1 MWVQALADLVMAER
15 YTVSLVL
22 NGRRAGME
30 LIRGRHNLRP
40 YHRGCAVTI
49 GAFDG
54 IHLGHQSVLAHLR
67 QQARARGM
75 PTTVVTFEPLPR
87 EYLRPL
93 EAPPRITTL
102 RDKWPLLEACE
113 VDRVLCLPFNEA
125 LRQLS
130 AREFVEHVFVEGLGV
145 KYLAFGDD
153 FRFGNRR
160 EGDLDYVRALAD
172 EFGYAVAPTPTR
184 EEAGERVSSTR
195 IRAALAEADFEKAER
210 LLGRPFEM
218 AGRVQHGQKLGRQLD
233 APTANIALH
242 RIRSPL
248 QGVYAVRVSG
258 GGLEAAP
265 GVANVGVKPT
275 IGESLEATLEVHVL
289 EGAPNLYGERLTVR
303 FKHKLREEQKFPSL
317 DALKEG
323 IAADKA
329 SASAWLAD
337 HG

>member
-1 MWVQALADLVMAER
+1 
-15 YTVSLVL
+15 
-22 NGRRAGME
+22 ME

-40 YHRGCAVTI
+40 RHRGCAVTI

-54 IHLGHQSVLAHLR
+54 VHLGHQAVLAHLKEE
-67 QQARARGM
+67 AGALGVS
-75 PTTVVTFEPLPR
+75 TTVVTFEPLPG

-102 RDKWPLLEACE
+102 RDKWPLLEACGVE
-113 VDRVLCLPFNEA
+113 RVLCLPFNDR
-125 LRQLS
+125 LRTLS
-130 AREFVEHVFVEGLGV
+130 ARAFVEQVFVAGLGV
-145 KYLAFGDD
+145 RYLAFGDD

-172 EFGYAVAPTPTR
+172 EFGYAVAPTPTL
-184 EEAGERVSSTR
+184 EADGERISSTR
-195 IRAALAEADFEKAER
+195 IRAALAEADFEGARR

-248 QGVYAVRVSG
+248 HGVYAVSVWSK
-258 GGLEAAP
+258 GLDGVP

-275 IGESLEATLEVHVL
+275 IGDSLEATLEVHVL
-289 EGAPNLYGERLTVR
+289 EGSPDLYGERLTVR
-303 FKHKLREEQKFPSL
+303 FRHKLRDEQKFPSL

-329 SASAWLAD
+329 IARAWFAE

>member
-1 MWVQALADLVMAER
+1 
-15 YTVSLVL
+15 
-22 NGRRAGME
+22 ME
-30 LIRGRHNLRP
+30 LIRGRHNLRSR
-40 YHRGCAVTI
+40 HRGCAVTI

-54 IHLGHQSVLAHLR
+54 IHLGHQAVLAHLN
-67 QQARARGM
+67 AEAASLGV

-87 EYLRPL
+87 EYLSPV

-113 VDRVLCLPFNEA
+113 VDRVLCLPFNES

-130 AREFVEHVFVEGLGV
+130 AREFVEQVFVEGLGV
-145 KYLAFGDD
+145 RYLAFGDD

-160 EGDLDYVRALAD
+160 EGDLDYVRALAG
-172 EFGYAVAPTPTR
+172 EFGYAVAPTPTLEVDR
-184 EEAGERVSSTR
+184 ERVSSTR
-195 IRAALAEADFEKAER
+195 IRAALAESDFEAASG

-248 QGVYAVRVSG
+248 QGVYAVNVSG
-258 GGLEAAP
+258 GGLQKAP

-275 IGESLEATLEVHVL
+275 IGESLEATLEVHIL
-289 EGAPNLYGERLTVR
+289 EGSPDLYGERLTVQ
-303 FKHKLREEQKFPSL
+303 FWHKLRDEQKFPSL
-317 DALKEG
+317 DALKAG

-329 SASAWLAD
+329 NARAWLAN

>member
-1 MWVQALADLVMAER
+1 
-15 YTVSLVL
+15 
-22 NGRRAGME
+22 ME

-40 YHRGCAVTI
+40 HHRGCAVTI

-54 IHLGHQSVLAHLR
+54 VHLGHQSVLTHLR
-67 QQARARGM
+67 QQAVSLEV

-102 RDKWPLLEACE
+102 RDKWPLLAECG
-113 VDRVLCLPFNEA
+113 VDHVLCLPFNES

-130 AREFVEHVFVEGLGV
+130 AREFVEEVFVSGLGV
-145 KYLAFGDD
+145 RYLAFGDD

-172 EFGYAVAPTPTR
+172 EFGYAVAPTPTM
-184 EEAGERVSSTR
+184 ELGGDRVSSTR
-195 IRAALAEADFEKAER
+195 IRAALAEADFELAAQ
-210 LLGRPFEM
+210 LLGRPFEL
-218 AGRVQHGQKLGRQLD
+218 AGRVLHGQKLGRQLD

-258 GGLEAAP
+258 GGLEEAP

-289 EGAPNLYGERLTVR
+289 EGSPDLYGERLKVR
-303 FKHKLREEQKFPSL
+303 FRHKLRDEQKFPSL
-317 DALKEG
+317 DALKAG

-329 SASAWLAD
+329 NARTWLAN

>member
-1 MWVQALADLVMAER
+1 
-15 YTVSLVL
+15 
-22 NGRRAGME
+22 ME

-40 YHRGCAVTI
+40 HHRGCAVTI

-54 IHLGHQSVLAHLR
+54 VHLGHQSVLTHLR
-67 QQARARGM
+67 QQAVSLEV

-102 RDKWPLLEACE
+102 RDKWPLLAECG
-113 VDRVLCLPFNEA
+113 VDRVLCLPFNES

-130 AREFVEHVFVEGLGV
+130 AREFVEEVFVSGLGV
-145 KYLAFGDD
+145 RYLAFGDD

-172 EFGYAVAPTPTR
+172 EFGYAVAPTPTL
-184 EEAGERVSSTR
+184 ELGGDRVSSTR
-195 IRAALAEADFEKAER
+195 IRAALAEADFELAAQ
-210 LLGRPFEM
+210 LLGRPFEL
-218 AGRVQHGQKLGRQLD
+218 AGRVLHGQKLGRQLD

-248 QGVYAVRVSG
+248 QGVYAVRVCG
-258 GGLEAAP
+258 GGLEEAP

-289 EGAPNLYGERLTVR
+289 EGSPDLYGERLTVR
-303 FKHKLREEQKFPSL
+303 FRHKLRDEQKFPSL
-317 DALKEG
+317 DALKAG
-323 IAADKA
+323 IATDKA
-329 SASAWLAD
+329 NARTWLAN

>member
-1 MWVQALADLVMAER
+1 
-15 YTVSLVL
+15 
-22 NGRRAGME
+22 ME

-40 YHRGCAVTI
+40 HHRGCAVTI

-54 IHLGHQSVLAHLR
+54 VHLGHQSVLTHLR
-67 QQARARGM
+67 QQAVSLEV

-102 RDKWPLLEACE
+102 RDKWPLLAECG
-113 VDRVLCLPFNEA
+113 VDRVLCLPFKES

-130 AREFVEHVFVEGLGV
+130 AREFVEEVFVSGLGV
-145 KYLAFGDD
+145 RYLAFGDD

-172 EFGYAVAPTPTR
+172 EFGYAVAPTPTM
-184 EEAGERVSSTR
+184 ELGGDRVSSTR
-195 IRAALAEADFEKAER
+195 IRAALAEADFELAAQ
-210 LLGRPFEM
+210 LLGRPFEL
-218 AGRVQHGQKLGRQLD
+218 AGRVLHGQKLGRQLD

-248 QGVYAVRVSG
+248 QGVYAVRVCG
-258 GGLEAAP
+258 GGLEEAP

-289 EGAPNLYGERLTVR
+289 EGSPDLYGERLTVR
-303 FKHKLREEQKFPSL
+303 FRHKLRDEQKFPSL
-317 DALKEG
+317 DALKAG

-329 SASAWLAD
+329 NARTWLAN

>member
-1 MWVQALADLVMAER
+1 
-15 YTVSLVL
+15 
-22 NGRRAGME
+22 ME

-40 YHRGCAVTI
+40 HHRGCAVTI

-54 IHLGHQSVLAHLR
+54 VHLGHQSVLTHLR
-67 QQARARGM
+67 QQAVSLEV

-102 RDKWPLLEACE
+102 RDKWPLLAECG
-113 VDRVLCLPFNEA
+113 VDRVLCLPFNES

-130 AREFVEHVFVEGLGV
+130 AREFVEEVFVSGLGV
-145 KYLAFGDD
+145 RYLAFGDD

-172 EFGYAVAPTPTR
+172 EFGYAVAPTPTM
-184 EEAGERVSSTR
+184 ELGGDRVSSTR
-195 IRAALAEADFEKAER
+195 IRAALAEADFELAAQ
-210 LLGRPFEM
+210 LLGRPFEL
-218 AGRVQHGQKLGRQLD
+218 AGRVLHGQKLGRQLD

-242 RIRSPL
+242 RILSPL

-258 GGLEAAP
+258 GGLEEAP

-289 EGAPNLYGERLTVR
+289 EGSPDLYGERLTVR
-303 FKHKLREEQKFPSL
+303 FRHKLRDEQKFPSL
-317 DALKEG
+317 DALKAG

-329 SASAWLAD
+329 NARTWLAN

>member
-1 MWVQALADLVMAER
+1 
-15 YTVSLVL
+15 
-22 NGRRAGME
+22 ME
-30 LIRGRHNLRP
+30 LIRGRHNLRSR
-40 YHRGCAVTI
+40 HRGCAVTI

-54 IHLGHQSVLAHLR
+54 IHLGHQAVLAHLN
-67 QQARARGM
+67 AEAASLGV

-87 EYLRPL
+87 EYLSPV

-113 VDRVLCLPFNEA
+113 VDRVLCLPFNES

-130 AREFVEHVFVEGLGV
+130 AREFVEQVFVEGLGV
-145 KYLAFGDD
+145 RYLAFGDD

-172 EFGYAVAPTPTR
+172 EFGYAVAPTPTL
-184 EEAGERVSSTR
+184 EVDHERVSSTR
-195 IRAALAEADFEKAER
+195 IRAALAESDFEAASG

-233 APTANIALH
+233 APTANIALR

-248 QGVYAVRVSG
+248 QGVYAVNVSG
-258 GGLEAAP
+258 GGLHKAP

-289 EGAPNLYGERLTVR
+289 DGSPDLYGERLTVQ
-303 FKHKLREEQKFPSL
+303 FWHKLRDEQKFPSL
-317 DALKEG
+317 DALKAG

-329 SASAWLAD
+329 NARAWLAN

>member
-1 MWVQALADLVMAER
+1 
-15 YTVSLVL
+15 
-22 NGRRAGME
+22 ME

-40 YHRGCAVTI
+40 HHRGCAVTI

-54 IHLGHQSVLAHLR
+54 VHLGHQSVLTHLR
-67 QQARARGM
+67 QQAVSLEV

-102 RDKWPLLEACE
+102 RDKWPLLAECG
-113 VDRVLCLPFNEA
+113 VDRVLCLPFNES

-130 AREFVEHVFVEGLGV
+130 AREFVEEVFVSGLGV
-145 KYLAFGDD
+145 RYLAFGDD

-160 EGDLDYVRALAD
+160 EGDLDYVRALAN
-172 EFGYAVAPTPTR
+172 EFGYAVAPTPTL
-184 EEAGERVSSTR
+184 ELGGDRVSSTR
-195 IRAALAEADFEKAER
+195 IRAALAEADFALAAQ
-210 LLGRPFEM
+210 LLGRPFEL
-218 AGRVQHGQKLGRQLD
+218 AGRVLHGQKLGRQLD

-258 GGLEAAP
+258 GGLEEAP

-289 EGAPNLYGERLTVR
+289 EGSPDLYGERLTVR
-303 FKHKLREEQKFPSL
+303 FRHKLRDEQKFPSL
-317 DALKEG
+317 DALKAG

-329 SASAWLAD
+329 NARTWLAN

>member
-1 MWVQALADLVMAER
+1 
-15 YTVSLVL
+15 
-22 NGRRAGME
+22 ME

-40 YHRGCAVTI
+40 HHRGCAVTI

-54 IHLGHQSVLAHLR
+54 VHLGHQSVLTHLR
-67 QQARARGM
+67 QQAVSLEV

-102 RDKWPLLEACE
+102 RDKWPLLAECG
-113 VDRVLCLPFNEA
+113 VDRVLCLPFNES

-130 AREFVEHVFVEGLGV
+130 AREFVEEVFVSGLGV
-145 KYLAFGDD
+145 RYLAFGDD

-160 EGDLDYVRALAD
+160 EGDLDYVRALAN
-172 EFGYAVAPTPTR
+172 EFGYAVAPTPTL
-184 EEAGERVSSTR
+184 ELGGDRVSSTR
-195 IRAALAEADFEKAER
+195 IRAALAEADFELAAQ
-210 LLGRPFEM
+210 LLGRPFEL
-218 AGRVQHGQKLGRQLD
+218 AGRVLHGQKLGRQLD

-248 QGVYAVRVSG
+248 QGVYAVRVCG
-258 GGLEAAP
+258 GGLEEAP

-289 EGAPNLYGERLTVR
+289 EGSPDLYGERLTVR
-303 FKHKLREEQKFPSL
+303 FRHKLRDEQKFPSL
-317 DALKEG
+317 DALKAG

-329 SASAWLAD
+329 NARTWLAN

>member
-1 MWVQALADLVMAER
+1 
-15 YTVSLVL
+15 
-22 NGRRAGME
+22 ME

-40 YHRGCAVTI
+40 HHRGCAVTI

-54 IHLGHQSVLAHLR
+54 VHLGHQSVLTHLR
-67 QQARARGM
+67 QQAVSLQV

-102 RDKWPLLEACE
+102 RDKWPLLAECG
-113 VDRVLCLPFNEA
+113 VDRVLCLPFNEP

-130 AREFVEHVFVEGLGV
+130 AREFVEEVFVSGLGV
-145 KYLAFGDD
+145 RYLAFGDD

-172 EFGYAVAPTPTR
+172 EFGYAVAPTPTL
-184 EEAGERVSSTR
+184 ELGGDRVSSTR
-195 IRAALAEADFEKAER
+195 IRAALAEADFELAAQ
-210 LLGRPFEM
+210 LLGRPFEL
-218 AGRVQHGQKLGRQLD
+218 AGRVLHGQKLGRQLD

-248 QGVYAVRVSG
+248 QGVYAVRVCG
-258 GGLEAAP
+258 GGLEEAP

-289 EGAPNLYGERLTVR
+289 EGSPDLYGERLTVR
-303 FKHKLREEQKFPSL
+303 FRHKLRDEQKFPSL
-317 DALKEG
+317 DALKAG

-329 SASAWLAD
+329 NARTWFAN

>member
-1 MWVQALADLVMAER
+1 
-15 YTVSLVL
+15 
-22 NGRRAGME
+22 ME

-40 YHRGCAVTI
+40 HHRGCAVTI

-54 IHLGHQSVLAHLR
+54 VHLGHQSVLTHLR
-67 QQARARGM
+67 QQAVSLEV

-102 RDKWPLLEACE
+102 RDKWPLLAECG
-113 VDRVLCLPFNEA
+113 VDRVLCLPFNES

-130 AREFVEHVFVEGLGV
+130 AREFVEEVFVSGLGV
-145 KYLAFGDD
+145 RYLAFGDD

-172 EFGYAVAPTPTR
+172 EFGYAVAPTPTL
-184 EEAGERVSSTR
+184 ELGGDRVSSTR
-195 IRAALAEADFEKAER
+195 IRAALAEADFELAAQ
-210 LLGRPFEM
+210 LLGRPFEL
-218 AGRVQHGQKLGRQLD
+218 AGRVLHGQKLGRQLD

-248 QGVYAVRVSG
+248 QGVYAVHVCG
-258 GGLEAAP
+258 GGLEQAP

-289 EGAPNLYGERLTVR
+289 EGSPDLYGERLTVR
-303 FKHKLREEQKFPSL
+303 FRHKLRDEQKFPSL
-317 DALKEG
+317 DALKAG

-329 SASAWLAD
+329 NARTWLAN

>member
-1 MWVQALADLVMAER
+1 
-15 YTVSLVL
+15 
-22 NGRRAGME
+22 ME

-40 YHRGCAVTI
+40 HHRGCAVTI

-54 IHLGHQSVLAHLR
+54 VHLGHQSVLTHLR
-67 QQARARGM
+67 QRAKSLEV

-102 RDKWPLLEACE
+102 RDKWPLLAECG
-113 VDRVLCLPFNEA
+113 VDRVLCLPFNES

-130 AREFVEHVFVEGLGV
+130 AREFVEEVFVSGLGV
-145 KYLAFGDD
+145 RYLAFGDD

-172 EFGYAVAPTPTR
+172 EFGYAVAPTPTL
-184 EEAGERVSSTR
+184 ELGGDRVSSTR
-195 IRAALAEADFEKAER
+195 IRAALAEADFELAAQ
-210 LLGRPFEM
+210 LLGRPFEL
-218 AGRVQHGQKLGRQLD
+218 AGRVLHGQKLGRQLD

-248 QGVYAVRVSG
+248 QGVYAVRVCG
-258 GGLEAAP
+258 GGLEEAP

-289 EGAPNLYGERLTVR
+289 EGSPDLYGERLTVR
-303 FKHKLREEQKFPSL
+303 FRHKLRDEQKFPSL
-317 DALKEG
+317 DALKAG

-329 SASAWLAD
+329 NARTWLAN

>member
-1 MWVQALADLVMAER
+1 
-15 YTVSLVL
+15 
-22 NGRRAGME
+22 ME
-30 LIRGRHNLRP
+30 LIRGRHNLRSR
-40 YHRGCAVTI
+40 HRGCAVTI

-54 IHLGHQSVLAHLR
+54 IHLGHQAVLAHLN
-67 QQARARGM
+67 AEAASLGV

-87 EYLRPL
+87 EYLSPV

-113 VDRVLCLPFNEA
+113 VDRVLCLPFNES

-130 AREFVEHVFVEGLGV
+130 AREFVEQVFVEGLGV
-145 KYLAFGDD
+145 RYLAFGDD

-160 EGDLDYVRALAD
+160 EGDLDYVRALAG
-172 EFGYAVAPTPTR
+172 EFGYAVAATPTLKVDH
-184 EEAGERVSSTR
+184 ERVSSTR
-195 IRAALAEADFEKAER
+195 IRAALAESDFEAASG

-233 APTANIALH
+233 APTANIALR

-248 QGVYAVRVSG
+248 QGVYAVNVSG
-258 GGLEAAP
+258 GGLHKAP

-289 EGAPNLYGERLTVR
+289 DGSPDLYGERLTVQ
-303 FKHKLREEQKFPSL
+303 FWHKLRDEQKFPSL
-317 DALKEG
+317 DALKAG

-329 SASAWLAD
+329 NARAWLAN

>member
-1 MWVQALADLVMAER
+1 
-15 YTVSLVL
+15 
-22 NGRRAGME
+22 ME
-30 LIRGRHNLRP
+30 LIRGRHNLRSR
-40 YHRGCAVTI
+40 HRGCAVTI

-54 IHLGHQSVLAHLR
+54 IHLGHQAVLAHLN
-67 QQARARGM
+67 AEAASLGV

-87 EYLRPL
+87 EYLSPV

-113 VDRVLCLPFNEA
+113 VDRVLCLPFNES

-130 AREFVEHVFVEGLGV
+130 AREFVEQVFVEGLGV
-145 KYLAFGDD
+145 RYLAFGDD

-160 EGDLDYVRALAD
+160 EGDLDYVRALAG
-172 EFGYAVAPTPTR
+172 EFGYAVAPTPTL
-184 EEAGERVSSTR
+184 EVDQERVSSTR
-195 IRAALAEADFEKAER
+195 IRAALAESDFEAASG

-233 APTANIALH
+233 APTANIALR

-248 QGVYAVRVSG
+248 QGVYAVNVSG
-258 GGLEAAP
+258 GGLHKAP

-289 EGAPNLYGERLTVR
+289 DGSPDLYGERLTVQ
-303 FKHKLREEQKFPSL
+303 FWHKLRDEQKFPSL
-317 DALKEG
+317 DALKAG

-329 SASAWLAD
+329 NARAWLAN

>member
-1 MWVQALADLVMAER
+1 
-15 YTVSLVL
+15 
-22 NGRRAGME
+22 ME

-40 YHRGCAVTI
+40 HHRGCAVTI

-54 IHLGHQSVLAHLR
+54 VHLGHQSVLTHLR
-67 QQARARGM
+67 QQAVSLEV

-102 RDKWPLLEACE
+102 RDKWPLLAECG
-113 VDRVLCLPFNEA
+113 VDRVLCLPFNES

-130 AREFVEHVFVEGLGV
+130 AREFVEEVFVSGLGV
-145 KYLAFGDD
+145 RYLAFGDD

-172 EFGYAVAPTPTR
+172 EFGYAVAPTPTL
-184 EEAGERVSSTR
+184 ELGGDRVSSTR
-195 IRAALAEADFEKAER
+195 IRAALAEADFELAAQ
-210 LLGRPFEM
+210 LLGRPFEL
-218 AGRVQHGQKLGRQLD
+218 AGRVLHGQKLGRQLD

-248 QGVYAVRVSG
+248 QGVYAVRVCG
-258 GGLEAAP
+258 GGLEEAP

-289 EGAPNLYGERLTVR
+289 EGSPDLYGERLTVR
-303 FKHKLREEQKFPSL
+303 FRHKLRDEQKFPSL
-317 DALKEG
+317 DALKAR

-329 SASAWLAD
+329 NARTWLAN

>member
-1 MWVQALADLVMAER
+1 
-15 YTVSLVL
+15 
-22 NGRRAGME
+22 ME

-40 YHRGCAVTI
+40 RHRGCAVTI

-54 IHLGHQSVLAHLR
+54 VHLGHQAVLAHLKEE
-67 QQARARGM
+67 AGALGVS
-75 PTTVVTFEPLPR
+75 TTVVTFEPLPG

-102 RDKWPLLEACE
+102 RDKWPLLEACGVE
-113 VDRVLCLPFNEA
+113 RVLCLPFNDR
-125 LRQLS
+125 LRTLS
-130 AREFVEHVFVEGLGV
+130 ARAFVEQVFVEGLGV
-145 KYLAFGDD
+145 RYLAFGDD

-172 EFGYAVAPTPTR
+172 EFGYAVAPTPTL
-184 EEAGERVSSTR
+184 EADGERISSTR
-195 IRAALAEADFEKAER
+195 IRAALAEADFEGARR

-248 QGVYAVRVSG
+248 HGVYAVSVWSK
-258 GGLEAAP
+258 GLDGVP

-275 IGESLEATLEVHVL
+275 IGDSLEATLEVHVL
-289 EGAPNLYGERLTVR
+289 EGSPDLYGERLTVR
-303 FKHKLREEQKFPSL
+303 FRHKLRDEQKFPSL

-329 SASAWLAD
+329 IARAWFAE

>member
-1 MWVQALADLVMAER
+1 
-15 YTVSLVL
+15 
-22 NGRRAGME
+22 ME

-40 YHRGCAVTI
+40 RHRGCAVTI

-54 IHLGHQSVLAHLR
+54 VHLGHQAVLAHLKEE
-67 QQARARGM
+67 AGALGVS
-75 PTTVVTFEPLPR
+75 TTVVTFEPLPG

-102 RDKWPLLEACE
+102 RDKWPLLEACGVE
-113 VDRVLCLPFNEA
+113 RVLCLPFNDR
-125 LRQLS
+125 LRTLS
-130 AREFVEHVFVEGLGV
+130 ARAFVEQVFVEGLGV
-145 KYLAFGDD
+145 RYLAFGDD

-172 EFGYAVAPTPTR
+172 EFGYAVAPTPTL
-184 EEAGERVSSTR
+184 EADGERISSTR
-195 IRAALAEADFEKAER
+195 IRAALAEADFEGARR

-248 QGVYAVRVSG
+248 HGVYAVSVWSK
-258 GGLEAAP
+258 GLNGVP

-275 IGESLEATLEVHVL
+275 IGDSLEATLEVHVL
-289 EGAPNLYGERLTVR
+289 EGSPDLYGERLTVR
-303 FKHKLREEQKFPSL
+303 FRHKLRDEQKFPSL

-329 SASAWLAD
+329 IARAWFAE

>member
-1 MWVQALADLVMAER
+1 
-15 YTVSLVL
+15 
-22 NGRRAGME
+22 ME
-30 LIRGRHNLRP
+30 LIRGRHNLQP
-40 YHRGCAVTI
+40 HHRRCAVTI

-54 IHLGHQSVLAHLR
+54 VHLGHQSVLTHLL
-67 QQARARGM
+67 QQAVSLEV

-102 RDKWPLLEACE
+102 RDKWPLLAECG
-113 VDRVLCLPFNEA
+113 VDRVLCLPFNES

-130 AREFVEHVFVEGLGV
+130 AREFVEEVFVSGLGV
-145 KYLAFGDD
+145 RYLAFGDD

-172 EFGYAVAPTPTR
+172 EFGYAVAPTPTL
-184 EEAGERVSSTR
+184 ELGGDRVSSTR
-195 IRAALAEADFEKAER
+195 IRAALAEADFELAAQ
-210 LLGRPFEM
+210 LLGRPFEL
-218 AGRVQHGQKLGRQLD
+218 AGRVLHGQKLGRQLD

-248 QGVYAVRVSG
+248 QGVYAVRVCG
-258 GGLEAAP
+258 GGLEEAP

-289 EGAPNLYGERLTVR
+289 EGSPDLYGERLTVR
-303 FKHKLREEQKFPSL
+303 FRHKLRDEQKFPSL
-317 DALKEG
+317 DALKAG

-329 SASAWLAD
+329 NARTWLAN

>member
-1 MWVQALADLVMAER
+1 
-15 YTVSLVL
+15 
-22 NGRRAGME
+22 ME

-40 YHRGCAVTI
+40 HHRGCAVTI

-54 IHLGHQSVLAHLR
+54 VHLGHQSVLTHLR
-67 QQARARGM
+67 QQAVSLKV

-102 RDKWPLLEACE
+102 RDKWPLLAEFG
-113 VDRVLCLPFNEA
+113 VDRVLCLPFNES

-130 AREFVEHVFVEGLGV
+130 AREFVEEVFVSGLGV
-145 KYLAFGDD
+145 RYLAFGDD

-172 EFGYAVAPTPTR
+172 EFGYAVAPTPTL
-184 EEAGERVSSTR
+184 ELGGDRVSSTR
-195 IRAALAEADFEKAER
+195 IRAALAEADFELAAQ
-210 LLGRPFEM
+210 LLGRPFEL
-218 AGRVQHGQKLGRQLD
+218 AGRVLHGQKLGRQLD

-248 QGVYAVRVSG
+248 QGVYAVRVCG
-258 GGLEAAP
+258 GGLEEAP

-289 EGAPNLYGERLTVR
+289 EGSPDLYGERLTVR
-303 FKHKLREEQKFPSL
+303 FQHKLRDEQKFPSL
-317 DALKEG
+317 DALKAG

-329 SASAWLAD
+329 NARTWLAH

>member
-1 MWVQALADLVMAER
+1 M
-15 YTVSLVL
+15 
-22 NGRRAGME
+22 
-30 LIRGRHNLRP
+30 
-40 YHRGCAVTI
+40 
-49 GAFDG
+49 
-54 IHLGHQSVLAHLR
+54 LAHLR

-195 IRAALAEADFEKAER
+195 IRAALAEADFEVAER
-210 LLGRPFEM
+210 LLGRSCAM
-218 AGRVQHGQKLGRQLD
+218 AGV
-233 APTANIALH
+233 
-242 RIRSPL
+242 
-248 QGVYAVRVSG
+248 
-258 GGLEAAP
+258 
-265 GVANVGVKPT
+265 
-275 IGESLEATLEVHVL
+275 
-289 EGAPNLYGERLTVR
+289 
-303 FKHKLREEQKFPSL
+303 
-317 DALKEG
+317 
-323 IAADKA
+323 
-329 SASAWLAD
+329 
-337 HG
+337 

>member
-1 MWVQALADLVMAER
+1 
-15 YTVSLVL
+15 
-22 NGRRAGME
+22 ME

-40 YHRGCAVTI
+40 HHRGCAVTI

-54 IHLGHQSVLAHLR
+54 VHLGHQSVLTHLR
-67 QQARARGM
+67 QQAKSLEV

-102 RDKWPLLEACE
+102 RDKWPLLAECG
-113 VDRVLCLPFNEA
+113 VDRVLCLPFNDS

-130 AREFVEHVFVEGLGV
+130 AREFVEEVFVSGLGV
-145 KYLAFGDD
+145 RYLAFGDD

-172 EFGYAVAPTPTR
+172 EFGYAVAPTPTL
-184 EEAGERVSSTR
+184 ELGGDRVSSTR
-195 IRAALAEADFEKAER
+195 IRAALAEADFELAAQ
-210 LLGRPFEM
+210 LLGRPFEL
-218 AGRVQHGQKLGRQLD
+218 AGRVLHGQKLGRQLD

-248 QGVYAVRVSG
+248 QGVYAVRVCG
-258 GGLEAAP
+258 GGLEEAP

-289 EGAPNLYGERLTVR
+289 EGSPDLYGERLTVR
-303 FKHKLREEQKFPSL
+303 FRHKLRDEQKFPSL
-317 DALKEG
+317 DALKAG

-329 SASAWLAD
+329 NARTWLAN

>member
-1 MWVQALADLVMAER
+1 
-15 YTVSLVL
+15 
-22 NGRRAGME
+22 ME

-40 YHRGCAVTI
+40 HHRGCAVTI

-54 IHLGHQSVLAHLR
+54 VHLGHQSVLTHLR
-67 QQARARGM
+67 QQAVSLEV

-102 RDKWPLLEACE
+102 RDKWPLLAECG
-113 VDRVLCLPFNEA
+113 VDRVLCLPFNES

-130 AREFVEHVFVEGLGV
+130 AREFVEEVFVNGLGV
-145 KYLAFGDD
+145 RYLAFGDD

-172 EFGYAVAPTPTR
+172 EFGYAVAPTPTL
-184 EEAGERVSSTR
+184 ELGGDRVSSTR
-195 IRAALAEADFEKAER
+195 IRAALAEADFELAAH
-210 LLGRPFEM
+210 LLGRPFEL
-218 AGRVQHGQKLGRQLD
+218 AGRVLHGQKLGRQLD

-248 QGVYAVRVSG
+248 QGVYAVRVCG
-258 GGLEAAP
+258 GGLEEAP

-289 EGAPNLYGERLTVR
+289 EGSPDLYGERLTVR
-303 FKHKLREEQKFPSL
+303 FRHKLRDEQKFPSL
-317 DALKEG
+317 DALKAG
-323 IAADKA
+323 IGADKA
-329 SASAWLAD
+329 NARTWLAN

>member
-1 MWVQALADLVMAER
+1 
-15 YTVSLVL
+15 
-22 NGRRAGME
+22 ME

-40 YHRGCAVTI
+40 HHRGCAVTI

-54 IHLGHQSVLAHLR
+54 VHLGHQSVLTHLR
-67 QQARARGM
+67 QQAVSLEV

-102 RDKWPLLEACE
+102 RDKWPLLAECG
-113 VDRVLCLPFNEA
+113 VDRVLCLPFNES

-130 AREFVEHVFVEGLGV
+130 AREFVEEVFVSGLGV
-145 KYLAFGDD
+145 RYLAFGDD

-172 EFGYAVAPTPTR
+172 EFGYAVAPTPTLKV
-184 EEAGERVSSTR
+184 GGDRVSSTR
-195 IRAALAEADFEKAER
+195 IRAALAEADFELAAQ
-210 LLGRPFEM
+210 LLGRPFEL
-218 AGRVQHGQKLGRQLD
+218 AGRVLHGQKLGRQLD

-248 QGVYAVRVSG
+248 QGVYAVRVCG
-258 GGLEAAP
+258 GGLEEAL

-289 EGAPNLYGERLTVR
+289 EGSPDLYGERLTVR
-303 FKHKLREEQKFPSL
+303 FRHKLRDEQKFPSL
-317 DALKEG
+317 DALKAG

-329 SASAWLAD
+329 NARTWLAN

>member
-1 MWVQALADLVMAER
+1 
-15 YTVSLVL
+15 
-22 NGRRAGME
+22 ME

-40 YHRGCAVTI
+40 RHRGCAVTI

-54 IHLGHQSVLAHLR
+54 VHLGHQAVLAHLKEE
-67 QQARARGM
+67 AGSLGVS
-75 PTTVVTFEPLPR
+75 TTVVTFEPLPG

-102 RDKWPLLEACE
+102 RDKWPLLEACGVE
-113 VDRVLCLPFNEA
+113 RVLCLPFNDR
-125 LRQLS
+125 LRTLS
-130 AREFVEHVFVEGLGV
+130 ARAFVEQVFVEGLGV
-145 KYLAFGDD
+145 RYLAFGDD

-172 EFGYAVAPTPTR
+172 EFGYAVAPTPTL
-184 EEAGERVSSTR
+184 EADGERISSTR
-195 IRAALAEADFEKAER
+195 IRAALAEADFEGARR

-248 QGVYAVRVSG
+248 HGVYAGSVWG
-258 GGLEAAP
+258 KGLDGVP
-265 GVANVGVKPT
+265 GVANGGVKPT
-275 IGESLEATLEVHVL
+275 IGDSLEATLEVHVL
-289 EGAPNLYGERLTVR
+289 EGSPDLYGERLTVR
-303 FKHKLREEQKFPSL
+303 FRHKLRDEQKFPSL

-329 SASAWLAD
+329 IARAWFAE

>member
-1 MWVQALADLVMAER
+1 
-15 YTVSLVL
+15 
-22 NGRRAGME
+22 ME

-40 YHRGCAVTI
+40 HHRGCAVTI

-54 IHLGHQSVLAHLR
+54 VHLGHQSVLTHLR
-67 QQARARGM
+67 QQAVSLEV

-102 RDKWPLLEACE
+102 RDKWPLLAECG
-113 VDRVLCLPFNEA
+113 VDRVLCLPFNES

-130 AREFVEHVFVEGLGV
+130 AREFVEEVFVSGLGV
-145 KYLAFGDD
+145 RYLAFGDD

-172 EFGYAVAPTPTR
+172 EFGYAVAPTPTL
-184 EEAGERVSSTR
+184 ELGGDRVSSTR
-195 IRAALAEADFEKAER
+195 IRAALAEADFELAAQ
-210 LLGRPFEM
+210 LLGRPFEL
-218 AGRVQHGQKLGRQLD
+218 AGRVLHGQKLGRQLD
-233 APTANIALH
+233 APTANISLH

-248 QGVYAVRVSG
+248 QGVYAVRVCG
-258 GGLEAAP
+258 GGLEEAP

-289 EGAPNLYGERLTVR
+289 EGSPDLYGERLTVR
-303 FKHKLREEQKFPSL
+303 FRHKLRDEQKFPSL
-317 DALKEG
+317 DALKAG

-329 SASAWLAD
+329 NARTWLAN

>member
-1 MWVQALADLVMAER
+1 
-15 YTVSLVL
+15 
-22 NGRRAGME
+22 ME
-30 LIRGRHNLRP
+30 LIRGRHNLRSR
-40 YHRGCAVTI
+40 HRGCAVTI

-54 IHLGHQSVLAHLR
+54 IHLGHQAVLAHLN
-67 QQARARGM
+67 AEAASLGV

-87 EYLRPL
+87 EYLSPV

-113 VDRVLCLPFNEA
+113 VDRVLCLPFNES

-130 AREFVEHVFVEGLGV
+130 AREFVEQVFVEGLGV
-145 KYLAFGDD
+145 RYLAFGDD

-160 EGDLDYVRALAD
+160 EGDLDYVRALAS
-172 EFGYAVAPTPTR
+172 EFGYAVAPTPTL
-184 EEAGERVSSTR
+184 EVDSKRVSSTR
-195 IRAALAEADFEKAER
+195 IRAALAESAFEAAAG

-233 APTANIALH
+233 APTANIALR

-248 QGVYAVRVSG
+248 QGVYAVNVSG
-258 GGLEAAP
+258 GGLHKAP

-289 EGAPNLYGERLTVR
+289 DGSPDLYGERLTVQ
-303 FKHKLREEQKFPSL
+303 FWHKLRDEQKFPSL
-317 DALKEG
+317 DALKAG

-329 SASAWLAD
+329 NARAWLAN